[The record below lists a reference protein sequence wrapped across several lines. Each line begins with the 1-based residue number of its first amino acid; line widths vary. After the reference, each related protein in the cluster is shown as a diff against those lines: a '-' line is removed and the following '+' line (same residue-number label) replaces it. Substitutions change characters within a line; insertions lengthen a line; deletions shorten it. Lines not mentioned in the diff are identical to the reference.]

1 MPGLKVQTNLA
12 MYSIYSILH
21 YIRYIEY
28 SQYIQYSQL
37 LMETPCNARY
47 QGPNQL
53 GNIQIYVFKT
63 LICNLAKIEHLR
75 HGKISPRNDQVGQ
88 IEVLN
93 PTKVFKS
100 PASQRSKKEP
110 FALPQQYCLGVKC
123 F

>member
-37 LMETPCNARY
+37 LMETPCNARS

-63 LICNLAKIEHLR
+63 LTCNLAKIEH
-75 HGKISPRNDQVGQ
+75 GNGNGNGNGDSNGNISRY
-88 IEVLN
+88 L
-93 PTKVFKS
+93 KS
-100 PASQRSKKEP
+100 I
-110 FALPQQYCLGVKC
+110 LI
-123 F
+123 